1 MPCRYSHPA
10 VLGKHAATKALP
22 GWRRYELWC
31 IARAL
36 ATRYA
41 VVHCDAAPQQC
52 TAWNAERVARGEPA
66 YDQPIMDGLMT
77 RFEKPDSK
85 NRWEAPLFT

>member
-1 MPCRYSHPA
+1 MRVWH
-10 VLGKHAATKALP
+10 
-22 GWRRYELWC
+22 RYELWC

-41 VVHCDAAPQQC
+41 VLHCAAEPQHC
-52 TAWNAERVARGEPA
+52 TAWNAERLARGEPV
-66 YDQPIMDGLMT
+66 YDQPVLDSLIS
-77 RFEKPDSK
+77 RFEQPDSK

>member
-1 MPCRYSHPA
+1 MPDDSVC
-10 VLGKHAATKALP
+10 

-52 TAWNAERVARGEPA
+52 KAWNAERLASDEPA
-66 YDQPIMDGLMT
+66 YEEPVLEGLMT

-85 NRWEAPLFT
+85 NRWEAPLFTCVLLSSVLHPCWQS